1 MLKKKGTNTGGVG
14 TAVGGGTGRPRE
26 GASVGWWVGDGG
38 AWDGMFFSF
47 AFVQGRECATATRS
61 KCKGSKKGKNTAMGG
76 MVSYDG
82 TEPSPGWEERVVG
95 GKLHHP
101 GCGGEVDEIMLRL
114 TYKFIW

>member
-1 MLKKKGTNTGGVG
+1 MLKEGDKHRLGWGRRWEEVRDAHAKAQVL
-14 TAVGGGTGRPRE
+14 GGGWVMGVRVGR
-26 GASVGWWVGDGG
+26 D
-38 AWDGMFFSF
+38 FFF
-47 AFVQGRECATATRS
+47 FLLCKGKCATATRS